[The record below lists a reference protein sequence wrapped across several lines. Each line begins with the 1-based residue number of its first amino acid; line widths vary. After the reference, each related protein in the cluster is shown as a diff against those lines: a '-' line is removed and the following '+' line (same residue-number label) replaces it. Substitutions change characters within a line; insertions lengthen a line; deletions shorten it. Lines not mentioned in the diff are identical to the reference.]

1 MSVEPQT
8 ATPDSD
14 TTPKDAPHASRFLA
28 LLVGSIG
35 IVYGDIGTSPLY
47 AFREA
52 VHAVSR
58 DGVMDHEIYGVL
70 SLIIWA
76 LFLVVTVK
84 YVFCLLRADNN
95 GEGGILS
102 LAALLGKTGK
112 LHSGL
117 LFLAGA
123 AGCALFYGD
132 AAITPAISVLS
143 AVEGLHLVTPA
154 FDHAVLPLTML
165 ILLLL
170 FIGQKAGTSRVSAVF
185 GPIMIIWFLAL
196 GITGLYWVCQHP
208 AILQSFSPHF
218 ALLFLK
224 EHAGLALAV
233 LGAVFLA
240 VTGAEAL
247 YADLGHFGRKPIQ
260 AAWLLFVFPCLILNY
275 LGQGALVLEHPAT
288 FHNPFYLMVPEWALI
303 PMVVLATAAA
313 IIAGQAVITGAF
325 SLTRQAIQ
333 LGFLPR
339 MEIRH
344 TSADQH
350 GQIYIPQVNLYLLVL
365 VLLLCISF
373 GTSSGLASAYGIA
386 VIGTMIVSTLLMV
399 GFGVLIWKKSLMLT
413 LLVALPF
420 LIIEAVFFTAN
431 IMKIGQGGFVPLV
444 FAAGIMLLMWI
455 WVKGTR
461 YLAKHARRNSVR
473 IGDLG
478 KVLERQPLHQVPG
491 TAIFLTSDTTAVPQA
506 LIQNLKHNHVYHA
519 HNIILTITTATTPKV
534 ANAERIKTHPLLPGF
549 VRMEVSFGFMEKSD
563 IRLALN
569 QARASGIEIDP
580 QQTTFFLGRRKIVS
594 DPYHGLPAWQDHIY
608 IALSH
613 AAVDATDFYNLPRR
627 QVIEMGVQVAV

>member
-1 MSVEPQT
+1 MSTEPLKPPPESG
-8 ATPDSD
+8 AAA
-14 TTPKDAPHASRFLA
+14 KDAPHTSRFLA

-170 FIGQKAGTSRVSAVF
+170 FMGQKAGTSRVSAVF

-196 GITGLYWVCQHP
+196 GITGLYWVFQHP

-478 KVLERQPLHQVPG
+478 KILERQPLHQVPG
-491 TAIFLTSDTTAVPQA
+491 TAIFLTSDTSAVPQA
-506 LIQNLKHNHVYHA
+506 LIQNLKHNHVYHT

-534 ANAERIKTHPLLPGF
+534 ADAERIKTAPLLPGF